1 MSDSASADPRIG
13 SEIAGYR
20 IERLLGRGGMSVVYL
35 AHDPRLDRRVALKLL
50 APELSDDAGFRERFL
65 RESRLAAS
73 LDHPNVIPI
82 HEAGEA
88 DGVLFIAMRYVDGT
102 DLRRLL
108 AEDGSLGPARVVGI
122 VGRVAAALDAAHE
135 QGLVHRDVKPGNVL
149 ITQRGGE
156 EHVYLSD
163 FGLTK
168 QAGSESG
175 LTQTGQ
181 FMGTVEYVAPEQIQ
195 GATVDG
201 RADQYAL
208 ACVLF
213 ECLTGEVPY
222 GRDSAV
228 GSIYAHLESEPPA
241 ASERKPELLPQLD
254 AVLARGM
261 AKDPEDRYRTA
272 GELAGEARTAL
283 GLSGEIAQPVTP
295 SRRGSRRLLVSA
307 AVVAILAV
315 VAAVVAVLVTG
326 GGDDGATVGDRWS
339 RVAHDVTASAE
350 RARSRPVVG
359 SDGHFSDEQA
369 DAAIWTSPDGVSW
382 TRVRDSDLFDPE
394 AQVAVAVASGPGG
407 FVAVGTEIRDGGE
420 AIVPL
425 AWTSSDGESWRR
437 VVVDA
442 DGFVNAVAAG
452 GPGLVAVG
460 GGEVPVWTSP
470 DGQSWT
476 PGQADPQVFAPRLD
490 VEDGF
495 LVLQGVAAAAD
506 GRVVAVGWETTRS
519 GTQVGAAWLS
529 LDGVSWARVPHDDAV
544 FGDGAGL
551 TQVEDVVAGGPGF
564 VAVGT
569 EAEVAGGGIPFVY
582 DQFAETSTTARGYEG
597 RSGRPRT
604 GWCGCGCP
612 RSGCR
617 FRARGARGSM
627 ASR

>member
-1 MSDSASADPRIG
+1 MTAFSG
-13 SEIAGYR
+13 
-20 IERLLGRGGMSVVYL
+20 L
-35 AHDPRLDRRVALKLL
+35 
-50 APELSDDAGFRERFL
+50 
-65 RESRLAAS
+65 
-73 LDHPNVIPI
+73 PNVLAQSVT
-82 HEAGEA
+82 AG
-88 DGVLFIAMRYVDGT
+88 
-102 DLRRLL
+102 
-108 AEDGSLGPARVVGI
+108 
-122 VGRVAAALDAAHE
+122 
-135 QGLVHRDVKPGNVL
+135 
-149 ITQRGGE
+149 
-156 EHVYLSD
+156 
-163 FGLTK
+163 
-168 QAGSESG
+168 ESG
-175 LTQTGQ
+175 LL
-181 FMGTVEYVAPEQIQ
+181 VA
-195 GATVDG
+195 
-201 RADQYAL
+201 
-208 ACVLF
+208 
-213 ECLTGEVPY
+213 
-222 GRDSAV
+222 
-228 GSIYAHLESEPPA
+228 
-241 ASERKPELLPQLD
+241 
-254 AVLARGM
+254 
-261 AKDPEDRYRTA
+261 
-272 GELAGEARTAL
+272 
-283 GLSGEIAQPVTP
+283 
-295 SRRGSRRLLVSA
+295 
-307 AVVAILAV
+307 
-315 VAAVVAVLVTG
+315 
-326 GGDDGATVGDRWS
+326 
-339 RVAHDVTASAE
+339 
-350 RARSRPVVG
+350 VG

-382 TRVRDSDLFDPE
+382 TGVRDSDLFDPE

-420 AIVPL
+420 AIAPL

-582 DQFAETSTTARGYEG
+582 DQFAETSTTARGTRGGLDVRG
-597 RSGRPRT
+597 RAGVDAGVRGAAAASGRGEHEALWRHDRWPGAGG
-604 GWCGCGCP
+604 GWLALDVRPG
-612 RSGCR
+612 
-617 FRARGARGSM
+617 RARRLDIRG
-627 ASR
+627 RGDLGPGE